1 MRIRHVWWLTGGVIS
16 VVALLG
22 AILAGPIMSNVE
34 QPKYKL
40 VEADKNIEIRDYG
53 PTIVAEVE
61 ASGER
66 AKAISE
72 GFRLIADYIFG
83 NNSSKQN
90 VPMTAPVT
98 QQSGEKIA
106 MTAPVTQ
113 QGSGNTWTVRF
124 IMPAKYTLATLPKP
138 NNLAVKLREI
148 PGKRFAVI
156 RFSGMAGEE
165 SLKRH
170 TEELQAFI
178 SAKKLQALS
187 GPTYAF
193 YNPPWT
199 LPFFR
204 RNEVMIE
211 VAT

>member
-72 GFRLIADYIFG
+72 GFRLIADFIFG
-83 NNSSKQN
+83 NNSSKQ
-90 VPMTAPVT
+90 
-98 QQSGEKIA
+98 SGGKIA

>member
-1 MRIRHVWWLTGGVIS
+1 
-16 VVALLG
+16 
-22 AILAGPIMSNVE
+22 MSNVE

-98 QQSGEKIA
+98 QQSGGKIA

-165 SLKRH
+165 SVIQRSFKRS
-170 TEELQAFI
+170 
-178 SAKKLQALS
+178 SA
-187 GPTYAF
+187 
-193 YNPPWT
+193 
-199 LPFFR
+199 R
-204 RNEVMIE
+204 RNCKRFRDRLTRFTTRHGRFRSFDAMK
-211 VAT
+211 